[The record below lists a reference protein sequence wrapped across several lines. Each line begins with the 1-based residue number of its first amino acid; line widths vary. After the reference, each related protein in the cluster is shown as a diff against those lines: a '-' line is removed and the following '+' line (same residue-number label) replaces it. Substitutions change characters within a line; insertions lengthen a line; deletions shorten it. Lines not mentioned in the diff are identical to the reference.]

1 MQVCVVTTSYPRYH
15 GDFAGAFLSHICKEL
30 GKLDMEVTVVVPNDG
45 QSKAYERDG
54 NVRVKRFSYF
64 PRKHQRF
71 AYGYG
76 GIPANLKKKPW
87 FVFLLPFFLC
97 AYFFTALSVARGCDI
112 IHANWI
118 PTGYMCVFIKLFLRK
133 PLLLTVRGNDI
144 KLYRGM
150 RWSFRFLSRI
160 LFPHIDYITTVSDEF
175 ADFLRN
181 EAVVSPEKVS
191 VIPNGVSNMEVE
203 PQQLR
208 EHKADYALCDNERKA
223 IFVGSLTSLKGV
235 RWLIQSWKLVIEK
248 YPKAK
253 LLIVGDGDDRKYLE
267 TMARKL
273 NLEKNVIFFG
283 YQATHTIPY
292 WLACA
297 DMFVLPSLFEGRPN
311 ALLEALQSRLPVVA
325 TDIAGIRE
333 LIQDG
338 VNGFLVPGRNPEALA
353 DKILKLYSSEEL
365 RKMMGRAGKES
376 IRAGGLTWENC
387 AEKYCAVYQSLFR
400 TT

>member
-1 MQVCVVTTSYPRYH
+1 MVTTSYPRYQ

-30 GKLDMEVTVVVPNDG
+30 GKLDVEVTVVVPNDG
-45 QSKAYERDG
+45 QSKACERDG

-64 PRKHQRF
+64 PRKHQKI

-76 GIPANLKKKPW
+76 GLPANLKKKPW

-97 AYFFTALSVARGCDI
+97 TYFFNTLSMARGCDI

-118 PTGYMCVFIKLFLRK
+118 PTGYMCAFIKLFLRK

-144 KLYRGM
+144 RLYKDM
-150 RWSFRFLSRI
+150 RRSFRFLSRI
-160 LFPHIDYITTVSDEF
+160 FFPHIDLITTVSDEF
-175 ADFLRN
+175 ADFLIN
-181 EAVVSPEKVS
+181 EAVVIRGKVS
-191 VIPNGVSNMEVE
+191 VIPNGVSDTEIE
-203 PQQLR
+203 AEQLR
-208 EHKADYALCDNERKA
+208 RHKAHHAALSDDARKA
-223 IFVGSLTSLKGV
+223 IFVGSLTTLKGV
-235 RWLIQSWKLVIEK
+235 RWLVKAWNLVIKE

-253 LLIVGDGDDRKYLE
+253 LLIVGDGDNRRNLE

-273 NLEKNVIFFG
+273 NLERNVIFFG

-297 DMFVLPSLFEGRPN
+297 DRFVLPSLFEGRPN

-353 DKILKLYSSEEL
+353 DKILKLYSSEDL
-365 RKMMGRAGKES
+365 RKKMGRAGKES
-376 IRAGGLTWENC
+376 IRARGLTWENC
-387 AEKYCAVYQSLFR
+387 AGKYCQLYKSLLK